1 MRAIQLMKALLF
13 LGLLAAFSL
22 IGDEAVAQ
30 KRVALVIGNSNYI
43 NVRALANPE
52 NDASAIA
59 ALFRDAKFDVVDAS
73 NDLGGLEMRRLFRDF
88 AEKSRGADIAVVYY
102 AGHGIEI
109 DGTNYLLPVDTTLKR
124 DIDVED
130 EAISLD
136 RIVRML
142 EPAKRLRLIIL
153 DACRD
158 NPFVQTVRRT
168 SETRSIGRGLVRIEP
183 PSSDTL
189 IAYAAKERT
198 TASDGDGKHSPFAM
212 ALLKNLT
219 VPGLDL
225 RIALGRVRDDVMEM
239 TRSRQEPFVYGSL
252 GGSTVSL
259 VPEPAKAAAV
269 PAPDQNADA
278 RRDYE
283 LASQVGTKE
292 AWDSFLALHGTGFYA
307 DLARSQRAKLNAD
320 PATVATR
327 TTPAAP
333 NAPPPSSTDATPSAS
348 LPTPKPPATALT
360 SVAPPP
366 ETAKPTT
373 DPSETAKLMHAELR
387 RLGCYPG
394 AVDASWGPDSRR
406 AMELFNKSA
415 GANLDTKIATLD
427 TLDVVRAK
435 LTRVCPLECKP
446 GYRSENEACVKIACR
461 SGFVANEKGG
471 CERERQPKA
480 KTASRPDSR
489 ESKPAAPR
497 RQAGEPPPAQIVC
510 GMNGC
515 LNVKKGCKSQMVA
528 SGNGKVAVVTCDK

>member
-1 MRAIQLMKALLF
+1 MRAVYLLKALLVS
-13 LGLLAAFSL
+13 GLLAASSL
-22 IGDEAVAQ
+22 LGGEAVAQ
-30 KRVALVIGNSNYI
+30 KRIALVIGNSNYI

-59 ALFRDAKFDVVDAS
+59 KLFRDAKFDVVDAS
-73 NDLGGLEMRRLFRDF
+73 NNLGGLEMRRLFRDF

-109 DGTNYLLPVDTTLKR
+109 DGINYLLPVDTALKR

-158 NPFVQTVRRT
+158 NPFVKTVRRT
-168 SETRSIGRGLVRIEP
+168 NETRSIGRGLVRIEP

-198 TASDGDGKHSPFAM
+198 TASDGDGKHSPFTT

-239 TRSRQEPFVYGSL
+239 TRNRQEPFVYGSL

-259 VPEPAKAAAV
+259 VPEPAKAVAA

-283 LASQVGTKE
+283 FASQVGTKE
-292 AWDSFLALHGTGFYA
+292 AWDSFLVLHGTGFYA
-307 DLARSQRAKLNAD
+307 DLARGQRAKLNTDTAK
-320 PATVATR
+320 VATR
-327 TTPAAP
+327 TAPAAS
-333 NAPPPSSTDATPSAS
+333 NATPPSSAAPTPPAS
-348 LPTPKPPATALT
+348 SPEPKPPATAMT
-360 SVAPPP
+360 SVTPPP
-366 ETAKPTT
+366 EA
-373 DPSETAKLMHAELR
+373 
-387 RLGCYPG
+387 
-394 AVDASWGPDSRR
+394 
-406 AMELFNKSA
+406 
-415 GANLDTKIATLD
+415 
-427 TLDVVRAK
+427 VVRS
-435 LTRVCPLECKP
+435 L
-446 GYRSENEACVKIACR
+446 
-461 SGFVANEKGG
+461 
-471 CERERQPKA
+471 
-480 KTASRPDSR
+480 
-489 ESKPAAPR
+489 AA
-497 RQAGEPPPAQIVC
+497 
-510 GMNGC
+510 
-515 LNVKKGCKSQMVA
+515 
-528 SGNGKVAVVTCDK
+528 